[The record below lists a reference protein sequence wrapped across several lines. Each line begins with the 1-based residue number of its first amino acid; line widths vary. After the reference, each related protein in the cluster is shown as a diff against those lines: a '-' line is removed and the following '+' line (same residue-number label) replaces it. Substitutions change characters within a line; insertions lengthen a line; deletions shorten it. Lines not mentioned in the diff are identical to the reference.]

1 MPQRMAGYMGA
12 VGSCSECRA
21 SLQWGMGPY
30 REGSVSTGL
39 QGPFGVLAGHGSWA
53 SPAGSIANV
62 RYAANWKPR
71 ATGGFWPVAP
81 KVERQLS
88 AALSSRHRRG
98 ERPFNADKLTLAAR
112 RSVNWLSIPLESRI
126 TLRVR
131 PELWRWV
138 RSGSRSL
145 HRVDNDP
152 RPEVT
157 R

>member
-1 MPQRMAGYMGA
+1 MRGQRRLPAIKRPTAYA
-12 VGSCSECRA
+12 RFRESCE
-21 SLQWGMGPY
+21 
-30 REGSVSTGL
+30 ST
-39 QGPFGVLAGHGSWA
+39 
-53 SPAGSIANV
+53 ANDS
-62 RYAANWKPR
+62 
-71 ATGGFWPVAP
+71 FWPVAP

-98 ERPFNADKLTLAAR
+98 ERPFNVDKLTLAAR